1 MELTYK
7 QKFIMDKKQKEVN
20 FLWRNPDI
28 ADEVASMGK
37 EGLSDNEITWKLWQK
52 EGSEQLGISP
62 EAIGTFLKEKG
73 LWVQVRKAIK
83 FMPLVRNS
91 HDTISKSMGSED
103 EQVALKAAMWVQE
116 KMNPDYED
124 KKNPTV
130 SIQNNT
136 ITSINIQVKEDVE
149 DTKFLLAEYE
159 DEQS

>member
-1 MELTYK
+1 M
-7 QKFIMDKKQKEVN
+7 
-20 FLWRNPDI
+20 
-28 ADEVASMGK
+28 
-37 EGLSDNEITWKLWQK
+37 
-52 EGSEQLGISP
+52 
-62 EAIGTFLKEKG
+62 
-73 LWVQVRKAIK
+73 QVRKAIK
-83 FMPLVRNS
+83 FMPLVQNS

>member
-28 ADEVASMGK
+28 ADEVAAMGK

-73 LWVQVRKAIK
+73 L
-83 FMPLVRNS
+83 
-91 HDTISKSMGSED
+91 
-103 EQVALKAAMWVQE
+103 
-116 KMNPDYED
+116 
-124 KKNPTV
+124 
-130 SIQNNT
+130 
-136 ITSINIQVKEDVE
+136 
-149 DTKFLLAEYE
+149 
-159 DEQS
+159 